1 MKVKGRYL
9 EWKATNESRD
19 RKMGE
24 KIKQGLGDVNQP
36 TLKLV
41 FTGNTF

>member
-1 MKVKGRYL
+1 MEVKGRYL
-9 EWKATNESRD
+9 EWKATNESGD

-24 KIKQGLGDVNQP
+24 MIKQGLGDVNSP

-41 FTGNTF
+41 FTNNTF